1 MIDCLE
7 RCFHRFDRRHD
18 GSGRAGD
25 HDNLDTE
32 QTGGLDLG
40 IGRRAA
46 AVLGDDGIDTILP
59 HQVDFAFE
67 REGATVEDIVDI
79 GKGKRRIDGIDAAHQ
94 IEMLWGDLGV
104 MGALTPGRQKD
115 AARHGAKGCDRRRNI
130 GDAMPMI
137 ARFGHPFRANEGKR
151 VDTGAF
157 SSNGGIGRNAF
168 GEGMGGIDQQVIAS
182 SRQEARKPLRTTE
195 AANTD
200 GNRLLGGSLRAA
212 CQRQENVEIFP
223 CGKFFGKPA
232 RFAGSAEDQ
241 DTGLLHV

>member
-7 RCFHRFDRRHD
+7 RCFHRFDRRQG
-18 GSGRAGD
+18 GSRGAGD

-32 QTGGLDLG
+32 QTCGLDLG
-40 IGRRAA
+40 VGRRAA
-46 AVLGDDGIDTILP
+46 AVLGDDGIDTMLP

-79 GKGKRRIDGIDAAHQ
+79 GKGKRRIDRIDTAHQ

-104 MGALTPGRQKD
+104 MGALTAGRQKD
-115 AARHGAKGCDRRRNI
+115 AARGRAKCRNRRRNI
-130 GDAMPMI
+130 RNDMPVI
-137 ARFGHPFRANEGKR
+137 ARFGHPFRANER
-151 VDTGAF
+151 ERADTGAF

-168 GEGMGGIDQQVIAS
+168 GEGMRGIDQQVKAS
-182 SRQEARKPLRTTE
+182 SRQEVRKTLRTTE
-195 AANTD
+195 AADTD

-212 CQRQENVEIFP
+212 RQRQKNVELFP
-223 CGKFFGKPA
+223 RGKFFGKPA

>member
-1 MIDCLE
+1 MIDRFE
-7 RCFHRFDRRHD
+7 RRFHRFDRRQG

-25 HDNLDTE
+25 HNNLDTE
-32 QTGGLDLG
+32 QACGLDLG

-46 AVLGDDGIDTILP
+46 AVLGDDSVDIVLS

-67 REGATVEDIVDI
+67 RERASVEDIVDI

-104 MGALTPGRQKD
+104 ISALTAGRQKD
-115 AARHGAKGCDRRRNI
+115 AARGGTKCRNRRRNI
-130 GDAMPMI
+130 RNDMPAI
-137 ARFGHPFRANEGKR
+137 ARFGHPFRANEGER
-151 VDTGAF
+151 ADTGAF

-168 GEGMGGIDQQVIAS
+168 GEGMSGIDQQVIAS
-182 SRQEARKPLRTTE
+182 SRQEGRKPLRTTE
-195 AANTD
+195 AADAD

-212 CQRQENVEIFP
+212 RQRQENVELFP
-223 CGKFFGKPA
+223 RGKFFGKPA

-241 DTGLLHV
+241 DAGLLHV

>member
-1 MIDCLE
+1 MIDRFE
-7 RCFHRFDRRHD
+7 RRFHRFDRRHD

-32 QTGGLDLG
+32 QAGGLDLG

-46 AVLGDDGIDTILP
+46 AVLGDDSVDIVLL
-59 HQVDFAFE
+59 HQVDFAFK

-79 GKGKRRIDGIDAAHQ
+79 GKGKWRIDGIDAAHQ

-104 MGALTPGRQKD
+104 MGALTAGRQKD
-115 AARHGAKGCDRRRNI
+115 AALGGAKGRNRRRNI
-130 GDAMPMI
+130 RNDMPVI
-137 ARFGHPFRANEGKR
+137 ARFGHPFRANER
-151 VDTGAF
+151 ERADTAAL

-182 SRQEARKPLRTTE
+182 SRQEVRKPLRTTE
-195 AANTD
+195 AADAD

-212 CQRQENVEIFP
+212 RQRQENVELFP
-223 CGKFFGKPA
+223 RGKFFGEPA